1 MINMTIVDFLKD
13 RATKNADDLSFRFM
27 SNGDLD
33 GPIEEWTF
41 SELYQYSAGVAQDL
55 IEQGFTGSSVLLAF
69 PPGLDFVKAF
79 YGCLLTGARA
89 VPVPLPNPNSKNPFA
104 RIISTAKA
112 SGASTVLTNPQ
123 LVAMAGKFGA
133 KLPVQLKAVADHA
146 DIDFSGTGV
155 SGPQIE
161 MDDIAYLQFTSGS
174 TGHPKGVAVS
184 HANAV
189 ANLRVMGQMLRIK
202 STKPAMVWA
211 PHYHDLCLVG
221 HVLGPVYYGFE
232 STLMSPM
239 DFLLKPIAFDRFLK
253 VLSQGRL
260 QVSRK
265 SLQNSL
271 EFFLFQLIVKYP
283 HRFSLIPQVDL
294 Y

>member
-1 MINMTIVDFLKD
+1 LINMTIVDFLKG
-13 RATKNADDLSFRFM
+13 RATRNADDLSFRFM

-55 IEQGFTGSSVLLAF
+55 IEQGLTGSSVLLAF

-104 RIISTAKA
+104 RIISTAKV

-133 KLPVQLKAVADHA
+133 KLPVQLKAVADYA

-184 HANAV
+184 NF
-189 ANLRVMGQMLRIK
+189 IK
-202 STKPAMVWA
+202 K
-211 PHYHDLCLVG
+211 
-221 HVLGPVYYGFE
+221 
-232 STLMSPM
+232 
-239 DFLLKPIAFDRFLK
+239 DRFLYFT
-253 VLSQGRL
+253 
-260 QVSRK
+260 K
-265 SLQNSL
+265 SSSL
-271 EFFLFQLIVKYP
+271 GLP
-283 HRFSLIPQVDL
+283 DPP
-294 Y
+294 